1 MVETTSKSA
10 PRFAERY
17 AAALY
22 DLAFEQG
29 VLDQVVDE
37 MAALGRLL
45 QESKGLAWLV
55 RDPLVD
61 ARTARPALEAAL
73 AAGGFS
79 QIVRNFVAVAVMNRR
94 LTDLPALVD
103 GFAAYTAGKRGEIV
117 ADLATAHALTDVQR
131 TQLHARLA
139 EAGYGRVRLREK
151 LDPALLGGMT
161 LKIGAKL
168 FDTSLK
174 SRLERLTYSLKGAA

>member
-1 MVETTSKSA
+1 LVETTSKSA

-37 MAALGRLL
+37 MAGLGRLL
-45 QESKGLAWLV
+45 KESEGLARLV
-55 RDPLVD
+55 RDPLAD
-61 ARTARPALEAAL
+61 ARTARPALDAAL

-94 LTDLPALVD
+94 LGGLPALVD
-103 GFAAYTAGKRGEIV
+103 GFAAYTAGKRGEII

-131 TQLHARLA
+131 AKLHARLA
-139 EAGYGRVRLREK
+139 EAGYGKVRLRET